1 MAAWDE
7 GFLQKAVDQCTN
19 PSGRV
24 EDCPIFD
31 LQSESESQQCT
42 FQPPAV
48 LANDNPQGP
57 RQGLPGNVPVQAGPQ
72 AATPL
77 RGGVSAQSTDLAATS
92 SYLSLLISSTA
103 QSLVPTS
110 QVFISASSATDA
122 YGGGLVVAAGVS
134 TGQPTTSVE
143 VLATTSS
150 SLSLVVSSTAQSKT
164 SVEVLAT
171 TSSSLSLAVSSTAQ
185 SKTSVEVLATTSSSL
200 SLAVSSTAQSKT
212 SVEVLAISSS
222 LSLVVSSTAQSLVPT
237 SEVFIAASSAT
248 DMYGGGLA
256 FAAGVPTGQPKAL
269 VELLAAPVPITT
281 AAPEIKMQVDAP
293 SCYSTKY
300 VTEGREEWVVCV
312 EEAFVT
318 VTAEAAPR
326 EGVHR
331 RHAFHRHVHGGIH

>member
-7 GFLQKAVDQCTN
+7 GFLQKAVNQCTN

-24 EDCPIFD
+24 EDCAIFD
-31 LQSESESQQCT
+31 LQSDSDSQQCT

-77 RGGVSAQSTDLAATS
+77 SGGVSAQSTDLAATS
-92 SYLSLLISSTA
+92 SYLSLLFSSTA

-110 QVFISASSATDA
+110 QVFISASSATDM

-134 TGQPTTSVE
+134 TGQSTTLVE
-143 VLATTSS
+143 VLPTTSS
-150 SLSLVVSSTAQSKT
+150 SLSLVVSSTAQSF
-164 SVEVLAT
+164 
-171 TSSSLSLAVSSTAQ
+171 
-185 SKTSVEVLATTSSSL
+185 
-200 SLAVSSTAQSKT
+200 
-212 SVEVLAISSS
+212 
-222 LSLVVSSTAQSLVPT
+222 VPT
-237 SEVFIAASSAT
+237 SQILIAASSAT
-248 DMYGGGLA
+248 DMYGGGLVV
-256 FAAGVPTGQPKAL
+256 AAGVPTGQPKAL
-269 VELLAAPVPITT
+269 VELLAEPVPTTT

-300 VTEGREEWVVCV
+300 VTEGRQEWVVCV

-318 VTAEAAPR
+318 VTAEAAPT

-331 RHAFHRHVHGGIH
+331 RHAFHRHAHGGIH

>member
-134 TGQPTTSVE
+134 TGQPT
-143 VLATTSS
+143 
-150 SLSLVVSSTAQSKT
+150 
-164 SVEVLAT
+164 
-171 TSSSLSLAVSSTAQ
+171 
-185 SKTSVEVLATTSSSL
+185 TSVEVLATTSSSL